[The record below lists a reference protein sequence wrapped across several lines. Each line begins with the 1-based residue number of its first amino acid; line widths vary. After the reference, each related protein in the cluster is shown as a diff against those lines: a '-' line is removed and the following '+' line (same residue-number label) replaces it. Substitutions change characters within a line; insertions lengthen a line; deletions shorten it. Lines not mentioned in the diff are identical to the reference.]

1 MAQSH
6 PVHGLPYSLS
16 GILLLTLIL
25 AAHPAPAQVAE
36 QEDSGSKGDVS
47 TENSPNLAQQKEQ
60 KVLQSEADSARE
72 SGKRD
77 QETKGERQ
85 SNNSST
91 NNRSERP
98 QRIERPPRP
107 ERPHR

>member
-1 MAQSH
+1 MGNGRKLHRIPPWPMVLLFLTASVASTPLYAQ
-6 PVHGLPYSLS
+6 
-16 GILLLTLIL
+16 I
-25 AAHPAPAQVAE
+25 AE
-36 QEDSGSKGDVS
+36 PDDADSKGDVS
-47 TENSPNLAQQKEQ
+47 TENSPNLGQQKEQ

-85 SNNSST
+85 STSSST

>member
-1 MAQSH
+1 MTQTH
-6 PVHGLPYSLS
+6 RMYGLPSSLA
-16 GILLLTLIL
+16 GILVLTLVL
-25 AAHPAPAQVAE
+25 AADPAPAQVPE

-47 TENSPNLAQQKEQ
+47 TENSPNLGQQKEQ
-60 KVLQSEADSARE
+60 NVLQSEAKSDRE

-85 SNNSST
+85 STNSSPT
-91 NNRSERP
+91 NRSERP

>member
-1 MAQSH
+1 MTQTLWL
-6 PVHGLPYSLS
+6 PGLPYSLS
-16 GILLLTLIL
+16 GILLLTLL
-25 AAHPAPAQVAE
+25 LTAHPAPAQLAE

-47 TENSPNLAQQKEQ
+47 TENSPDLGQQKEQ

-85 SNNSST
+85 RTNSST
-91 NNRSERP
+91 TNRSERP